1 VLWAIPGWVVT
12 ATAALFGAPF
22 WFGLLGKVADLRGV
36 GGKPAEENQS
46 SPKP

>member
-1 VLWAIPGWVVT
+1 VVT

-36 GGKPAEENQS
+36 GTKPVEENPNPGKP
-46 SPKP
+46 